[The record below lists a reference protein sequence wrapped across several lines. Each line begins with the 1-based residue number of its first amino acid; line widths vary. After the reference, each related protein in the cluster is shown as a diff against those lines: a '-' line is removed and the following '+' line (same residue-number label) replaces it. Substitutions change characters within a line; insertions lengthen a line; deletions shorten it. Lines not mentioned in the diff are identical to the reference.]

1 MFESTLKVGIVA
13 AEKSGDSLGANL
25 ISSIN
30 QKHNVEFFGVVGPK
44 MIEAGCTPI
53 ASIENLSIMGFQD
66 VILQLPRLIHLK
78 NSICRT
84 LIKNEID
91 IFVGVDSPSLNLPI
105 AAKLKSEMPELKV
118 VQYVAPQ
125 LWAWRPERIKKVK
138 KIVDHLLVLFPFE
151 QEYFSNF
158 GVKSQ
163 FVGHPVANKIK
174 SAKKSFGC
182 QDLSDLKEINLALL
196 PGSRWNEVKH
206 HSDVLFK
213 SIKFFKDS
221 INKKVN
227 LKIGAADK
235 KIADYLEVC
244 AKKHGQESIFYI
256 DDSIN
261 CLIDS
266 DLAVVSSGTVALE
279 AFLCSKPMV
288 VCYKTSK
295 FNYFL
300 FKRLINLENISLPNI
315 LMKSDIVPELIQ
327 ENLTA
332 QSVATQL
339 MLWTVDSQRIISLR
353 QAGSN
358 FLNVLD
364 CNSSQYVNDYFDS
377 LINQLIEKNG

>member
-1 MFESTLKVGIVA
+1 MIDSTLKVGIVA

-25 ISSIN
+25 ISSIR
-30 QKHNVEFFGVVGPK
+30 QKYNVEFFGVVGPK

-91 IFVGVDSPSLNLPI
+91 VFVGVDSPSLNLPI
-105 AAKLKSEMPELKV
+105 AAKLKSKMPGLKV
-118 VQYVAPQ
+118 IQYVAPQ

-138 KIVDHLLVLFPFE
+138 EIVDHLFVLFPFE
-151 QEYFSNF
+151 QEYFTNF

-163 FVGHPVANKIK
+163 FVGHPVAKKIK
-174 SAKKSFGC
+174 TAEKKLGHQKF
-182 QDLSDLKEINLALL
+182 SDLKEINLALL

-206 HSDVLFK
+206 HSDIFFRSIKLFK
-213 SIKFFKDS
+213 NS

-244 AKKHGQESIFYI
+244 AKKHGQEGVFYV

-261 CLIDS
+261 CLIES
-266 DLAVVSSGTVALE
+266 DLAIVSSGTITLE

-295 FNYFL
+295 LNYFL
-300 FKRLINLENISLPNI
+300 FKRMINLENISLPNI
-315 LMKSDIVPELIQ
+315 LMNSDIVPELIQ

-339 MLWTVDSQRIISLR
+339 MLWTIDSQRIASVR

-358 FLNVLD
+358 FLEVLS
-364 CNSSQYVNDYFDS
+364 CNSGQCINDYFDFLMYH
-377 LINQLIEKNG
+377 LIKKNG

>member
-1 MFESTLKVGIVA
+1 MFDSTLKVGIVA

-25 ISSIN
+25 ISSIS

-66 VILQLPRLIHLK
+66 VILQLPQLIHLK
-78 NSICRT
+78 NSICRA

-105 AAKLKSEMPELKV
+105 AAKLKSKMPELKV

-138 KIVDHLLVLFPFE
+138 KIVDDLLVLFPFE

-174 SAKKSFGC
+174 SVKKSLGC
-182 QDLSDLKEINLALL
+182 QDFSDLKEINLALL
-196 PGSRWNEVKH
+196 PGSRWNEVRH
-206 HSDVLFK
+206 HSDILFK
-213 SIKFFKDS
+213 SIKLFKNS
-221 INKKVN
+221 INKKIN

-244 AKKHGQESIFYI
+244 AKEHGQEGVFYI

-288 VCYKTSK
+288 VCYKTSR

-358 FLNVLD
+358 FLNILD